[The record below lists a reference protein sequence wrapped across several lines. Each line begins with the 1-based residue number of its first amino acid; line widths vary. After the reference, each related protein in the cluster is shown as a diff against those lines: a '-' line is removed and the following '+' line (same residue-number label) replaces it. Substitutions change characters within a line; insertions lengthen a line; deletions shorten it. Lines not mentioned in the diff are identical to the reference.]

1 MAKGLKLSKTAI
13 FNIIYH
19 FWDAE
24 SGGVSTNYPEYDEDY
39 ILGIG
44 TDKLA
49 QATHEYYSLDKYE
62 IMLYVYLERFEEDIN
77 NIYNKNLKEGL
88 FSNPIDKITDSDSGD
103 IHLYAKWLIRYFK
116 TFFRYYPNSPTVP
129 GAGPYLMPDNQL
141 IFSWSN

>member
-44 TDKLA
+44 TDNLA
-49 QATHEYYSLDKYE
+49 QATHEYYNLDKYE

-77 NIYNKNLKEGL
+77 NIYNKNLKEGI
-88 FSNPIDKITDSDSGD
+88 FSNPADRVTDSDSGD

>member
-19 FWDAE
+19 FWDVE

-44 TDKLA
+44 TDNLA
-49 QATHEYYSLDKYE
+49 QVTHEYYSLDKYE

-77 NIYNKNLKEGL
+77 NIYNKNLKGGI
-88 FSNPIDKITDSDSGD
+88 FSNPVDRVTDSDSGD

>member
-44 TDKLA
+44 TDNLA
-49 QATHEYYSLDKYE
+49 QATHEYYNLDKYD
-62 IMLYVYLERFEEDIN
+62 ILLYVYLERFEEDIN
-77 NIYNKNLKEGL
+77 NIYNKNLKEGI
-88 FSNPIDKITDSDSGD
+88 FSSPVDKITDSDSGD
-103 IHLYAKWLIRYFK
+103 IHLYAKWLIQYFK
-116 TFFRYYPNSPTVP
+116 IFFRYYPNSPTVP

>member
-44 TDKLA
+44 TDNLA